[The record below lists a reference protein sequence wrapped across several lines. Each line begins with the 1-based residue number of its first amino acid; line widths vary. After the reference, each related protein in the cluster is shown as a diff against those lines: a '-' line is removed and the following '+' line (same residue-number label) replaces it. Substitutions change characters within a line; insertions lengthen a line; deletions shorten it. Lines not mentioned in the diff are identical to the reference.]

1 MEGDLRLNL
10 SFCLGDYRLEKNF
23 EVLGDL
29 SMKQEEVITFIQV
42 TKNVFHT
49 FFSMKMDS

>member
-42 TKNVFHT
+42 TKKCISHIFQHENG
-49 FFSMKMDS
+49 